1 MIRRHSHWLMGASVF
16 TLGTVATAQ
25 QVGCEVTMPQA
36 FRLLERQSPASGGP
50 TFPAQTRV
58 GVIARGSSV
67 QGGTRAMRVR
77 IDTAEG
83 WLYLWPSQVRR
94 CPAGSIAERT
104 GDVVPTSEDH
114 APSTTAGSAAV
125 SACTPGATQACACDG
140 GRSGV
145 QSCAASGTFNPC
157 RCAALSVGDPLSD
170 QMRLRA
176 RQFARGFIAVTG
188 LVRGTLQEGQH
199 RTLPVP
205 VVGGHC
211 YRVLGVGGP
220 GVEDVDLALRDL
232 AGNVIDMDRSSD
244 NVPLIGIDRQLC
256 LPAGMGNQS
265 VQLEH
270 RAARG
275 EGEVGAQVFGSP

>member
-1 MIRRHSHWLMGASVF
+1 MGAALLTF
-16 TLGTVATAQ
+16 GTAASAQ

-50 TFPAQTRV
+50 NFPAQTRV
-58 GVIARGSSV
+58 RVIARGSAV

-94 CPAGSIAERT
+94 CPAGSIAERP

-114 APSTTAGSAAV
+114 APSTMAGTSMA
-125 SACTPGATQACACDG
+125 SACTPGASQACACDG

-145 QSCAASGTFNPC
+145 QTCTASGTFNPC
-157 RCAALSVGDPLSD
+157 TCAAQPVGDPVSD
-170 QMRLRA
+170 QMRVRV

-188 LVRGTLQEGQH
+188 LLRVRLQEGQS
-199 RTLPVP
+199 RTYVVA

-211 YRVLGVGGP
+211 YRVVGVGGP
-220 GVEDVDLALRDL
+220 GVNDVDIAFRDL
-232 AGNVIDMDRSSD
+232 TGNLIDTDHSD
-244 NVPLIGIDRQLC
+244 DNLPLVGIDHQLC

-265 VQLEH
+265 VQLELRLAH
-270 RAARG
+270 G